1 MPRSKATQVHVRSK
15 VIDVSQSGKSNS
27 QALGV
32 QWITVNFLGKIQQQ
46 YKTTHQGSL
55 EDSSQIC
62 QKISWWSKKTFV
74 KIFCWLKRQ
83 KRNFFELCYIWCK
96 PYVTANMSIK
106 HGGGT
111 EEETSG
117 QTKACTSVHLLL
129 KQKESC
135 WLLFTCM
142 WALVKWV
149 HIACCSNVI
158 VCEHLCIFE
167 NDFL

>member
-1 MPRSKATQVHVRSK
+1 MNHSELPRKNTAT
-15 VIDVSQSGKSNS
+15 
-27 QALGV
+27 V
-32 QWITVNFLGKIQQQ
+32 QD
-46 YKTTHQGSL
+46 
-55 EDSSQIC
+55 DSSRESRGL
-62 QKISWWSKKTFV
+62 ISNLPENILMIKKTFV
-74 KIFCWLKRQ
+74 KIFCGLKRQ

-117 QTKACTSVHLLL
+117 QTKAETPKWPIYFCTSVHLLL
-129 KQKESC
+129 KQKESW